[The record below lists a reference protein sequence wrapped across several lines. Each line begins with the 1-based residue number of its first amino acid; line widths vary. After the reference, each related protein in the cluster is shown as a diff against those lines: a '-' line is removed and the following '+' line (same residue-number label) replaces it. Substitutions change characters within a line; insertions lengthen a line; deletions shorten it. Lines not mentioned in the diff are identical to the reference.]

1 MSTHLQIF
9 LFCLQ
14 HLYQS
19 HLELQSHVLTHTQ
32 LRLLRLPSVYDRQ
45 LPLREPLLLLGQ
57 TLLPLSCGLLLR
69 QPRPLQLLRLLGVR
83 LLLRLLRGRG
93 LAALRLLLL
102 LQVDSAC

>member
-45 LPLREPLLLLGQ
+45 LPLREPLLLLRQ
-57 TLLPLSCGLLLR
+57 TLLPLSCGLLR

-93 LAALRLLLL
+93 LAALGLLLL